1 MNQTHCQK
9 NSRNGT
15 DIIGRSRSASN
26 HTQQTINRFVFPY
39 SKHHST
45 SSSKTFRKTRISVS
59 ETLNPNYASNSS
71 NNITHV
77 TPSYHITTTWSTIY
91 IQVLQRLRTCK
102 FVKVPYFPSLPS
114 S

>member
-1 MNQTHCQK
+1 MNQTHQK

-45 SSSKTFRKTRISVS
+45 SSSKTFRKTRISIS
-59 ETLNPNYASNSS
+59 ETSNPNHVTNSS
-71 NNITHV
+71 NDIT
-77 TPSYHITTTWSTIY
+77 TSYHITTTWFIDILTYSNTKNDKHSMTNDNSL
-91 IQVLQRLRTCK
+91 LQM
-102 FVKVPYFPSLPS
+102 
-114 S
+114 